1 MATVALTI
9 DYSNGAQK
17 HFSSIPWK
25 EGLTVLEA
33 IQAIEGIP
41 PKASITFGSDRS
53 GHVLGL
59 VIDEVPPK
67 DGPTSEWVIWVN
79 DKSFQSRLGTETS
92 FRFDPDE
99 RERNLLS
106 AGDHVLVKLAV
117 ALEKSD

>member
-41 PKASITFGSDRS
+41 PKPRLRSDLIGPGTFSDSSSTKFPLKMDQHRNGLSGSTTKAFKVDLAPKRALGSIRMNARA
-53 GHVLGL
+53 
-59 VIDEVPPK
+59 
-67 DGPTSEWVIWVN
+67 TSLTQGI
-79 DKSFQSRLGTETS
+79 TS
-92 FRFDPDE
+92 WSSLR
-99 RERNLLS
+99 
-106 AGDHVLVKLAV
+106 
-117 ALEKSD
+117 

>member
-33 IQAIEGIP
+33 IQASERIP

-67 DGPTSEWVIWVN
+67 DGPASEWVIWVN
-79 DKSFQSRLGTETS
+79 AKSFQSRLGTETS
-92 FRFDPDE
+92 FGFHPDE
-99 RERNLLS
+99 RERNLLN

-117 ALEKSD
+117 ASEESG

>member
-25 EGLTVLEA
+25 EGLTILEA
-33 IQAIEGIP
+33 IQASETIP

-53 GHVLGL
+53 GHALGL

-67 DGPTSEWVIWVN
+67 DGPASEWVIWVN
-79 DKSFQSRLGTETS
+79 AKSFQSRLGTETS
-92 FRFDPDE
+92 FGFHPGE
-99 RERNLLS
+99 RELNLLN

-117 ALEKSD
+117 ALEKSS

>member
-67 DGPTSEWVIWVN
+67 DGPASEWVIWVN
-79 DKSFQSRLGTETS
+79 NKSFQSRLGTETS
-92 FRFDPDE
+92 FGFHPDE
-99 RERNLLS
+99 RESNLLN

-117 ALEKSD
+117 ALEKSG

>member
-25 EGLTVLEA
+25 EGLTILEA
-33 IQAIEGIP
+33 IQASEGIP

-59 VIDEVPPK
+59 VIDDVPPEG
-67 DGPTSEWVIWVN
+67 GPASEWLVWVN
-79 DKSFQSRLGTETS
+79 AQSFESRLGTETS
-92 FRFDPDE
+92 FGFHPAE
-99 RERNLLS
+99 RERNLLN
-106 AGDHVLVKLAV
+106 AGDHVLVKF
-117 ALEKSD
+117 ALVSESG